1 MKPMS
6 PELAHSTAGE
16 MKKVV
21 ALYNYVPMNVQDL
34 QLQKGEEYFIVEE
47 SHLPWWKARD
57 KNG

>member
-1 MKPMS
+1 
-6 PELAHSTAGE
+6 

-34 QLQKGEEYFIVEE
+34 QLQKGEEYLILEE